1 MWIIKISFRSKV
13 TEKDY
18 AGWNL
23 RPRWNTRDGLNHRKK
38 KIEINSMIKTCRRY
52 NCGCDIMIIIFL
64 LVKEDDDF
72 AYFFLVVFLCAC
84 THNNAEEFSQVWHH
98 WKINQKWKLS
108 ESLVASFQDQKSKLK
123 LISHHIR
130 AFQWTHLTRN
140 LNILVS
146 LFWEIFFT
154 VLKSLR
160 NFNFYLWLI
169 LKIVIV
175 KKVSNVW
182 IRWEPLHTLPSWSWK
197 QCDILLL
204 LCVVYQQVIGNIF
217 ELTNASCWCW
227 HQ

>member
-1 MWIIKISFRSKV
+1 
-13 TEKDY
+13 
-18 AGWNL
+18 
-23 RPRWNTRDGLNHRKK
+23 
-38 KIEINSMIKTCRRY
+38 
-52 NCGCDIMIIIFL
+52 
-64 LVKEDDDF
+64 
-72 AYFFLVVFLCAC
+72 
-84 THNNAEEFSQVWHH
+84 
-98 WKINQKWKLS
+98 
-108 ESLVASFQDQKSKLK
+108 
-123 LISHHIR
+123 
-130 AFQWTHLTRN
+130 
-140 LNILVS
+140 LVS

-160 NFNFYLWLI
+160 NFKFYLWLI

-217 ELTNASCWCW
+217 ELTNSCWCW